1 MSTTRSGSGS
11 HATFDADAVRAA
23 VDRIPSLLNRDDP
36 TGTTDIREDWIDD
49 SDARW
54 ATVMERVVYAIA
66 EDDAFGIDGDHRNR
80 RLQAWGEFHSDP
92 ARPMPEKFVGSR
104 GEQLAQFRDFLENL
118 VDDHV
123 VTPTGNTAILNGQHW
138 TADYLRRAELSGV
151 RAAERVA
158 QAAGYDVSDNQVDA
172 ERVFSPQDPFS
183 ATGPVSRERWFYE
196 TYQELRGA
204 ADAAIQQAVR
214 EVSQAL
220 QGPEENTPSPSDLAD
235 AVVGRLDAIG
245 QTRTQTMVLT
255 FTVEL
260 HNNARLA
267 RFKLAGF
274 THVVGLSERV
284 SDGEQKGN
292 ASDHD
297 HDHHHHGNQ
306 PFTDWSERNTADP
319 IPDPSGGSGSGS
331 GDALFGEI
339 MTAGDQY
346 VCDDCQDIEGDV
358 YPIEQAFAVLP
369 VHLGCR
375 CSFFLLSTL
384 TAAPDAGGDYTNLSH
399 PSYT

>member
-11 HATFDADAVRAA
+11 HATFDADAVRDA

-36 TGTTDIREDWIDD
+36 TGTTDIREEWIDD

-66 EDDAFGIDGDHRNR
+66 EDDAFGIDSEHRNR
-80 RLQAWGEFHSDP
+80 RLQAWGNFHSDP

-123 VTPTGNTAILNGQHW
+123 VKPAGNTAILNGQHW
-138 TADYLRRAELSGV
+138 TGDYLRRAELSGV

-196 TYQELRGA
+196 TYQELRGI

-214 EVSQAL
+214 EVSDAL
-220 QGPEENTPSPSDLAD
+220 QGPAETTPSPSDLSE
-235 AVVGRLDAIG
+235 AVIKRLDAIG
-245 QTRTQTMVLT
+245 QSRTQTMVLT

-260 HNNARLA
+260 HNNARLS

-274 THVVGLSERV
+274 NHVIGLSE
-284 SDGEQKGN
+284 DGPRSRDGLSQQ
-292 ASDHD
+292 
-297 HDHHHHGNQ
+297 GNQ
-306 PFTDWSERNTADP
+306 SFTDWAARSD
-319 IPDPSGGSGSGS
+319 PDPDPTPDPPSST
-331 GDALFGEI
+331 ALFGEI

-346 VCDDCQDIEGDV
+346 VCDDCLDIEGDV
-358 YPIEQAFAVLP
+358 YPIEQAFSILP
-369 VHLGCR
+369 EHPGCR
-375 CSFFLLSTL
+375 CSWFLLDTL
-384 TAAPDAGGDYTNLSH
+384 TRTPSGPADYTNLSH